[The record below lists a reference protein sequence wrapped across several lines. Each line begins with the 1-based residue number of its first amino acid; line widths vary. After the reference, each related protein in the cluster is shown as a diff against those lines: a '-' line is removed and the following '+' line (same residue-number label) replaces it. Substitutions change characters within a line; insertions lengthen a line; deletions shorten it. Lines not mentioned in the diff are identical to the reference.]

1 MQGRDCRGMHE
12 PMRLTILAV
21 LFAVAACS
29 TEPAPAPADM
39 GAVDATAAAPAA
51 PAADDDCNL
60 QTPLVPGIPGS
71 PGHLIV
77 SSRNPN
83 GDSELAVLMRQFVDD
98 LREVRV
104 LAEAKQPVKQL
115 FPVHRK
121 MRCAWPTKPEERN
134 QGFDARA
141 QAYLATVRA
150 FDEAPSQASYNAMIA
165 GCISCHSQSCGG
177 PLDFI
182 DSMTWR

>member
-1 MQGRDCRGMHE
+1 
-12 PMRLTILAV
+12 MRLPILAV
-21 LFAVAACS
+21 LFAFAACS
-29 TEPAPAPADM
+29 TEPAPAAPMPQATD
-39 GAVDATAAAPAA
+39 AAATAEVAAV
-51 PAADDDCNL
+51 ADDADCNF

-104 LAEAKQPVKQL
+104 LVEAGQPVKKL
-115 FPVHRK
+115 LPVHRK
-121 MRCAWPTKPEERN
+121 MRCAWTTKQSDRN
-134 QGFDARA
+134 LGFDGRA
-141 QAYLATVRA
+141 QSYLATVRM
-150 FDEAPSQASYNAMIA
+150 FDQAPSQASYNAMIA
-165 GCISCHSQSCGG
+165 GCISCHAQSCGG